1 MALKAVNFKLDEA
14 QIEEMKRVAAM
25 LRMNYTDV
33 VREAIAEY
41 IDRMQKDPYYR
52 LTAVVEEAGPEE
64 SSEILDAVNGM
75 SDEDM
80 KISRVE
86 KVVLTDADKG
96 EDEEREN
103 EGNGGEDE

>member
-14 QIEEMKRVAAM
+14 QIEEMKRVAEM

-41 IDRMQKDPYYR
+41 IERMRKDPYYR
-52 LTAVVEEAGPEE
+52 LTAAVEEADPEE

-96 EDEEREN
+96 
-103 EGNGGEDE
+103 GGEDE

>member
-33 VREAIAEY
+33 VREAISEY

-52 LTAVVEEAGPEE
+52 LTAMVEEVGPEE
-64 SSEILDAVNGM
+64 SAEILDAVNGM

-86 KVVLTDADKG
+86 RVVLTDADKG
-96 EDEEREN
+96 
-103 EGNGGEDE
+103 GGEDE